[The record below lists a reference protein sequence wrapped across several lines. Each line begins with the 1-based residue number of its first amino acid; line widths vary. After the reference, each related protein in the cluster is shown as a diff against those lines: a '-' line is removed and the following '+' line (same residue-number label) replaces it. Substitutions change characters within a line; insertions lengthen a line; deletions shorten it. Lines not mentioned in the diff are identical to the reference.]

1 MIERIFHA
9 VYGLPLAQAAC
20 SASAPSRRRRWRGR
34 LRTAAVAG
42 MALSLSAHYRVFPT
56 RAPLPRL
63 GKLLNTRWNFEHR
76 PLML

>member
-1 MIERIFHA
+1 MKALA
-9 VYGLPLAQAAC
+9 VILTLAASAAC
-20 SASAPSRRRRWRGR
+20 VIDSIS
-34 LRTAAVAG
+34 
-42 MALSLSAHYRVFPT
+42 YRVFPT